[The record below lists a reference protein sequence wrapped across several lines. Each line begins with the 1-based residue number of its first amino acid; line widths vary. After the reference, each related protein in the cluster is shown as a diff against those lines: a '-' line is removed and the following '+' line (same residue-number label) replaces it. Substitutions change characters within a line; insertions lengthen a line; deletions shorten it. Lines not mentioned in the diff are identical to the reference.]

1 MQKVGK
7 KKRRIGAVIL
17 SLVMALSMI
26 FTPSAFTQKKV
37 SASTPIDEMTQL
49 QKWSLISR
57 LLDEKDRYFENKPT
71 DKAAAIYT
79 AAEYYWEQG
88 EGSVDVYDFCS
99 SVGDHFAGIENFDES
114 RLEKIGDNDF
124 FKYDS
129 DTEEV
134 EIKALSQ
141 GPTAEC
147 TYIGSTD
154 EDANTEYGI
163 WTDPDPEE
171 NLKPYYVALDTDE
184 DQKIVSYRQLP
195 ADAVNFTFDIYKE
208 DEYAGEYISSYITS
222 SNKVFIPSGNKASVQ
237 YYITIKDGEDKMP
250 VQFTSNDNLEE
261 NIFNLSISSG
271 NKKIVHADEDNTL
284 FTEDDKTGTTNLTY
298 EIKSV
303 ESGNVIY
310 TDTLPCTTYKL
321 SINGCNP
328 GWWLNILP
336 KENMTLKVNM
346 EGYTGKDVT
355 FVWNSDKYNLNN
367 VEGQTC
373 KITAPK
379 STGEGKI
386 SITPCINGEPLA
398 SYDQEVDT
406 ANCKLGIATRDMN
419 TFKNVSGALKVGT
432 SYMLMLDGADW
443 GWDYNNGSK
452 SFYTIKFTQDKK
464 SVTVTDEEKNLKAD
478 FANIGI
484 GAGGGNPNRVL
495 TPKKAGKLTVTGS
508 IYRNGAKKP
517 FRTVTKTFTIQDKVT
532 VSKTTLSS
540 VKNLKGKK
548 MQIKWKKNT
557 AGQGYQIQ
565 YSTSSKFA
573 KGNKTATISK
583 NKTTSYTA
591 SKLTKNKTYYV
602 RIRTYKKVS
611 GKTYYS
617 GWSSVKKVKIT
628 K

>member
-7 KKRRIGAVIL
+7 KKRRIGAIIL
-17 SLVMALSMI
+17 SLVMAVSMVFI
-26 FTPSAFTQKKV
+26 PSAFTQKKV
-37 SASTPIDEMTQL
+37 SAGTPIDEMNQL

-57 LLDEKDRYFENKPT
+57 LLDEKDRYFENIPT

-88 EGSVDVYDFCS
+88 EVSVDADEFCN
-99 SVGDHFAGIENFDES
+99 SVEDYFAGIEDFDES
-114 RLEKIGDNDF
+114 RLEEIGDNDF

-134 EIKALSQ
+134 KIKALSQ
-141 GPTAEC
+141 GPTQEC

-154 EDANTEYGI
+154 EDASTEYGI
-163 WTDPDPEE
+163 WTDPDPADDF
-171 NLKPYYVALDTDE
+171 KSYYVALDTDE
-184 DQKIVSYRQLP
+184 DQKIVSYRRLP
-195 ADAVNFTFDIYKE
+195 DDAVDFTFDIYKE
-208 DEYAGEYISSYITS
+208 DEYTEDYISSYITS

-250 VQFTSNDNLEE
+250 VQFTSNDYLEE

-271 NKKIVHADEDNTL
+271 NKKIVHSDEDNTL

-321 SINGCNP
+321 SINGCNS

-336 KENMTLKVNM
+336 KKDMTLKANM

-355 FVWNSDKYNLNN
+355 FVWNSDKYNLSN
-367 VEGQTC
+367 VQGQTC
-373 KITAPK
+373 KITAPE

-386 SITPCINGEPLA
+386 SITPCINGEPLY

-406 ANCKLGIATRDMN
+406 RNCTLGIAARDMH

-432 SYMLMLDGADW
+432 SYMLMLSDADW
-443 GWDYNNGSK
+443 GWDYNNGSHT
-452 SFYTIKFTQDKK
+452 FYTIKFTQDKK
-464 SVTVTDEEKNLKAD
+464 SVTVTDQEKNIKAD

-495 TPKKAGKLTVTGS
+495 TPKKAGTLTVTGT
-508 IYRNGAKKP
+508 IYRNGKAFK
-517 FRTVTKTFTIQDKVT
+517 TVTKKITIQDKVT
-532 VSKTTLSS
+532 VSKTTLSN

-548 MQIKWKKNT
+548 MQINWKKNT

-565 YSTSSKFA
+565 YSTNNKFA
-573 KGNKTATISK
+573 KSNTTKTISK
-583 NKTTSYTA
+583 NKTTSYTV

>member
-1 MQKVGK
+1 MQKAGK

-17 SLVMALSMI
+17 SLVMAVSMV

-57 LLDEKDRYFENKPT
+57 LLDEKDRYFENTPT

-88 EGSVDVYDFCS
+88 EGSVDAADFCS
-99 SVGDHFAGIENFDES
+99 SVEDYFAGIEDFDES
-114 RLEKIGDNDF
+114 RLEKIDDNDF

-129 DTEEV
+129 DAEEV
-134 EIKALSQ
+134 EIKGLSQ
-141 GPTAEC
+141 GPTEEC

-154 EDANTEYGI
+154 EDASTEYGI
-163 WTDPDPEE
+163 WTDPDPAD
-171 NLKPYYVALDTDE
+171 NFKPYYVALDTDE
-184 DQKIVSYRQLP
+184 DERIVSYRKLP
-195 ADAVNFTFDIYKE
+195 DEAVTFTFDAYEE
-208 DEYAGEYISSYITS
+208 DEDTADYVRSFTTS
-222 SNKVFIPSGNKASVQ
+222 DNRIFIPAGKEAQVQ

-250 VQFTSNDNLEE
+250 VQFTSSEDLEE
-261 NIFNLSISSG
+261 DIFELSLTSDNNNI
-271 NKKIVHADEDNTL
+271 VEPDEENVIRTDNEL
-284 FTEDDKTGTTNLTY
+284 GTTDLTY

-303 ESGNVIY
+303 ENGNVIY
-310 TDTLPCTTYKL
+310 TGNLSCTSYQLT
-321 SINGCNP
+321 INEFDPN
-328 GWWLNILP
+328 WWVNILP
-336 KENMTLKVNM
+336 KESMTLKAKM
-346 EGYTGKDVT
+346 EGYNGNDLT
-355 FVWNSDKYNLNN
+355 FIWNSSKYKLNN
-367 VEGQTC
+367 VTGQTC
-373 KITAPK
+373 KITAPS
-379 STGEGKI
+379 STGNGKV
-386 SITPCINGEPLA
+386 SITPYINGEPLQN
-398 SYDQEVDT
+398 SYEHEINVR
-406 ANCKLGIATRDMN
+406 NCKLGFSARDMH
-419 TFKNVSGALKVGT
+419 TFKTVSGALKVGT
-432 SYMLMLDGADW
+432 SYMLTLDDGDW
-443 GWDYNNGSK
+443 GWNYKNGDK
-452 SFYTIKFTQDKK
+452 SFYTIKFTQNKK
-464 SVTVTDEEKNLKAD
+464 SVTATNQEKNLKAD

-495 TPKKAGKLTVTGS
+495 TPKKAGKLTITGT
-508 IYRNGAKKP
+508 IYRNGKAFK
-517 FRTVTKTFTIQDKVT
+517 TVTKTFTIQEKVT

-557 AGQGYQIQ
+557 AGHGYQIQ

-573 KGNKTATISK
+573 KGNKTKTISK

-591 SKLTKNKTYYV
+591 TKLTKKKTYYV

>member
-1 MQKVGK
+1 
-7 KKRRIGAVIL
+7 
-17 SLVMALSMI
+17 MALSMV
-26 FTPSAFTQKKV
+26 FTPSAFTQKNV

-88 EGSVDVYDFCS
+88 EGFVDSDEFCNSVEDY
-99 SVGDHFAGIENFDES
+99 FAGIENFDES
-114 RLEKIGDNDF
+114 RLEKIDDNDF

-129 DTEEV
+129 DTQEV
-134 EIKALSQ
+134 EIKGLSQ
-141 GPTAEC
+141 GPTEEC

-171 NLKPYYVALDTDE
+171 NFKPYYVALDTNE
-184 DQKIVSYRQLP
+184 DQKIVSYRRLP
-195 ADAVNFTFDIYKE
+195 ADAVNFTFDIFKE

-250 VQFTSNDNLEE
+250 VQFTSNDDLEG
-261 NIFNLSISSG
+261 NVFKLSLASG

-284 FTEDDKTGTTNLTY
+284 FTEDGKTGTTDLTY
-298 EIKSV
+298 EIKSL

-310 TDTLPCTTYKL
+310 TDTLPCTSYKL

-328 GWWLNILP
+328 GWWLNITP
-336 KENMTLKVNM
+336 KESMTLKVNM

-355 FVWNSDKYNLNN
+355 FIWNSSKYKINN
-367 VEGQTC
+367 ATGQTC
-373 KITAPK
+373 KVTAPS
-379 STGEGKI
+379 STGDGKI
-386 SITPCINGEPLA
+386 SITPCIGGEQLQF
-398 SYDQEVDT
+398 SYDQELDT
-406 ANCKLGIATRDMN
+406 RNCKLSIATRDMH
-419 TFKNVSGALKVGT
+419 TFKAVSGALKVGT
-432 SYMLMLDGADW
+432 SYMLMLGDADW

-452 SFYTIKFTQDKK
+452 SFYTIKFTQNGK
-464 SVTVTDEEKNLKAD
+464 SVTATDEEKNLKAD

-495 TPKKAGKLTVTGS
+495 TPKKAGKLTVIGT
-508 IYRNGAKKP
+508 IYRNGKVFKTVKKDI
-517 FRTVTKTFTIQDKVT
+517 TIQEKVT

-557 AGQGYQIQ
+557 AGHGYQIQ

-573 KGNKTATISK
+573 KGTKTKTISK

-591 SKLTKNKTYYV
+591 TKLTKNKTYYA